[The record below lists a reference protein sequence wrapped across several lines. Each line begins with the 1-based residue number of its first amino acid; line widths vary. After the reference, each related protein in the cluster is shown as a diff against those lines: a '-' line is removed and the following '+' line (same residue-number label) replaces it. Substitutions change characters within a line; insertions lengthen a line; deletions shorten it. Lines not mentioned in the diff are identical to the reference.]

1 MNFQTS
7 RGGKFEG
14 IFLLGILGLR
24 GLIFGL
30 RRLIFCLRGLIYSL
44 RGLIMAL

>member
-7 RGGKFEG
+7 RAGKFEA
-14 IFLLGILGLR
+14 IFLLGIFGLR

-30 RRLIFCLRGLIYSL
+30 RGLIFGLRGLIYGL